1 LSVGYI
7 FLGIER
13 RGKLNEEISKL
24 IDLQAIDSEIDGF
37 DQQIQGKEQE
47 VDAQQQSITDKEE
60 DASKAKENIE
70 QLELKHRETKTD
82 LDDAQFGIKER
93 QNKMMKVQTS
103 REHQALLKEI
113 EDNKRRIKEN
123 EERLLQLMEQ
133 VEQAEATVKELGN
146 LCKGEKKLL
155 AEKSDEVAKAI
166 ELINARKKKVIKQR
180 DGLAPQLHP
189 GTQKRYEML
198 RVKRDGSAVVATI
211 NGTCQGCFM
220 AIPPQQYNEV
230 RKGDKINFCPTCQ
243 RILYY
248 REEES
253 ETA

>member
-1 LSVGYI
+1 M
-7 FLGIER
+7 
-13 RGKLNEEISKL
+13 NEEISKL

-37 DQQIQGKEQE
+37 DQEIHGKEME
-47 VDAQQQSITDKEE
+47 VTAQQQSISDKEE
-60 DASKAKENIE
+60 EEASQAKENIE
-70 QLELKHRETKTD
+70 QLEQKQRDTKAG
-82 LDDAQFGIKER
+82 LEDAQSGIKER

-113 EDNKRRIKEN
+113 EDNKGRIKEN
-123 EERLLQLMEQ
+123 EEKLIQLMEQ
-133 VEQAEATVKELGN
+133 IEQAESTVKELGN
-146 LCKGEKKLL
+146 LCKGEKKIL

-180 DGLAPQLHP
+180 EKLEPQLRP
-189 GTQKRYEML
+189 GTQKRYAML
-198 RVKRDGSAVVATI
+198 RVKRNGSAVVETR

-230 RKGDKINFCPTCQ
+230 RKGDKLNFCPTCQ

-248 REEES
+248 LEEQP
-253 ETA
+253 ETADA